1 MADQGRKRALARGLW
16 VLVAAFAVA
25 GPLQAAPPGLLPTEH
40 GQPVP
45 DQMCSH
51 SMRADARLADVAFV
65 DRQHGWAVGA
75 LGTIW
80 HTENGGGSW
89 QLQQSGASCQ
99 LESVCFVDRNNGWA
113 AGGVSHPY
121 SHTNTGV
128 VLTTSDGG
136 RRWTCN
142 PKLLLPALKQ
152 IRFFDARRGWAIGC
166 PSAMFPSGVFFTDD
180 GGRSWSP
187 MPAGQTAGWVAG
199 DFLGPYQGVLADR
212 SGMAA
217 IVRQGQIEPAATPRF
232 GLRSVARMKLV
243 PEVRPQVY
251 GWLVG
256 QGGLVRLTADLGA
269 TWQTPPGNP
278 PQGIAQQ
285 FDFAAL
291 AVIGPK
297 VWVAGSPGT
306 RVLHSP
312 DAGRSWTAFSTG
324 QSLPIRSLCFV
335 DDTHGWAVGELG
347 TILATTDGGQTWQ
360 RSRAGGTRA
369 ALLGIFSEP
378 EQVPLE
384 LFAQLCG
391 NEGYLGVVE
400 TLNRRDLDGAARPA
414 GNRADRLHEAVVGVG
429 ASGARAAW
437 RFPVREAGLRL
448 PAREIVKLWDQ
459 ANDGRGLDELKAHL
473 VRQIRLWRPD
483 VIVTHEASPT
493 GAEPTA
499 DLVHHAVIEAV
510 EQAGDP
516 TSYAEQIT
524 RAGLAPWRVKKVY
537 AALEPGMHGTVDL
550 SSRELADRLGR
561 SLGDV
566 ASGPHALLDDRFPPI
581 RPDMKMLHDWEA
593 PRSRG
598 FRLVVDN
605 LRRQPGRDDFF
616 AGIVLRPGGEARRE
630 LLQPS
635 AETIGLVRRIA
646 EKRRIM
652 QAILERANGDPQD
665 GAALLAQADKLTREL
680 DPDSSAQILCHLAQR
695 YYQSGQWQLAARAF
709 ELLAGRHPEHSFTQA
724 ALVWLVQYYASGEAE
739 WRVQGGER
747 FMVRQASAPA
757 TDPSQQE
764 NRPELA
770 AALGKRIEQSR
781 PMLFAEPSIGFPLAV
796 ADRQRGFPRQ
806 AEQFYMARSRSTTRD
821 AWWASARGEQWLGR
835 PQGTAPKPVLY
846 CAKAAAKPHLDG
858 RLDDAVWQRAKPAQL
873 RSPNGDDVDWPA
885 SMMLAYDGEFLYL
898 AIEARRAPGA
908 KYPSSQG
915 PRPRNAD
922 LTEHDRVE
930 LFVDLDRDFTT
941 YYRLAID
948 HRGWPAEACWGDGSW
963 DPTWFVAAGTQ
974 GNTWTAEAAVP
985 LDQLTGRH
993 PTPGDAWAIGIQ
1005 RIVPGVGFQSW
1016 TTPAA
1021 VAVVPEG
1028 FGYLM
1033 FE

>member
-1 MADQGRKRALARGLW
+1 MADQRRKRALGRGSW
-16 VLVAAFAVA
+16 GLVAALAVA
-25 GPLQAAPPGLLPTEH
+25 GTIEAAAPGLLPIED

-51 SMRADARLADVAFV
+51 RMRADARLADVWFV

-80 HTENGGGSW
+80 HTEDGGRSW
-89 QLQQSGASCQ
+89 QLQQSGASCG

-121 SHTNTGV
+121 SHTNSGV

-136 RRWTCN
+136 RRWTSN
-142 PKLLLPALKQ
+142 PKLLLPALKR
-152 IRFFDARRGWAIGC
+152 IRFFDAQHGWAIGC

-199 DFLGPYQGVLADR
+199 DFLGPNQGVLADR

-217 IVRQGQIEPAATPRF
+217 VVRRGQIEPSATPRF
-232 GLRSVARMKLV
+232 GLRSVARMELV

-278 PQGIAQQ
+278 PQGVAQE

-347 TILATTDGGQTWQ
+347 TILATTDGGRTWQ

-378 EQVPLE
+378 EHVPLE
-384 LFAQLCG
+384 LFAQLSG
-391 NEGYLGVVE
+391 NDGYLGVVE
-400 TLNRRDLDGAARPA
+400 TLNRRELDAASRPA
-414 GNRADRLHEAVVGVG
+414 VDRADRLHEAVVGVG

-437 RFPVREAGLRL
+437 RFPLREAGLRL
-448 PAREIVKLWDQ
+448 PAGEIVKLWDR

-483 VIVTHEASPT
+483 VVVTHEASPT
-493 GAEPTA
+493 GDEPTA
-499 DLVHHAVIEAV
+499 NLVHQAVIEAV

-516 TSYAEQIT
+516 TSHREQIT
-524 RAGLAPWRVKKVY
+524 GAGLAPWRAKKVY
-537 AALEPGMHGTVDL
+537 AALRPGMHGEVDL
-550 SSRELADRLGR
+550 ATTELADRLGR
-561 SLGDV
+561 SLADV
-566 ASGPHALLDDRFPPI
+566 ACTPRALLEERF
-581 RPDMKMLHDWEA
+581 RVA
-593 PRSRG
+593 PASLG
-598 FRLVVDN
+598 FRLVLDN
-605 LRRQPGRDDFF
+605 LPRQPGRDDFF

-630 LLQPS
+630 LLAPS

-646 EKRRIM
+646 QKRRIM
-652 QAILERANGDPQD
+652 QAILDRANVDPKAD
-665 GAALLAQADKLTREL
+665 AALLAQADELTQEL
-680 DPDSSAQILCHLAQR
+680 DPDSSAQILYHLAQR
-695 YYQSGQWQLAARAF
+695 YHQSGQWQLAARTF
-709 ELLAGRHPEHSFTQA
+709 KLLSDRHPEHSFTRA

-739 WRVQGGER
+739 WRLRGRER

-757 TDPSQQE
+757 IDPDQQE
-764 NRPELA
+764 DRPELA
-770 AALGKRIEQSR
+770 AALGKRIESSR

-796 ADRQRGFPRQ
+796 ADRQRGFPRH
-806 AEQFYMARSRSTTRD
+806 AEQFYMARSRSATHD
-821 AWWASARGEQWLGR
+821 AWWASARGEQWLDR
-835 PQGTAPKPVLY
+835 PQGTGPKPVLH
-846 CAKAAAKPHLDG
+846 CVKAAAKPRLDG
-858 RLDDAVWQRAKPAQL
+858 RLDDAVWHRAKPAQL
-873 RSPNGDDVDWPA
+873 RSPKGDDVYWPA
-885 SMMLAYDGEFLYL
+885 AVMLAYDGEFLYL
-898 AIEARRAPGA
+898 AIEARQAPGA
-908 KYPSSQG
+908 KYTSSRG
-915 PRPRNAD
+915 ARPRDPD

-948 HRGWPAEACWGDGSW
+948 HRGWPAEACWGDASW
-963 DPTWFVAAGTQ
+963 DPTWFVAAGTA

-985 LDQLTGRH
+985 LDQLTGKYL
-993 PTPGDAWAIGIQ
+993 TSGDAWAIGIQ
-1005 RIVPGVGFQSW
+1005 RVVPGVGFQSW
-1016 TTPAA
+1016 NTPAA

-1028 FGYLM
+1028 FGYLI